1 MGFLIQVL
9 DNRESP
15 AGSVVGFPEVIS
27 DGRKLADPLTPECQA
42 RSLQEL
48 ANPPVLTSLRLAILS
63 GQVCLVP
70 AVSGWQEGEWRR
82 RSRTA
87 WQGAN
92 KQPQKQWALP
102 PVGVP
107 CVGKGCP
114 SSSLSSQTNTRPHSG
129 GSRCCDTRESD
140 SWPSQE
146 GTVWA
151 LLLQ

>member
-9 DNRESP
+9 DDRQCT
-15 AGSVVGFPEVIS
+15 AGRVVGFPEVIS

-48 ANPPVLTSLRLAILS
+48 ANPPVLTSLRVSHREWAGLPGAR
-63 GQVCLVP
+63 GQWV
-70 AVSGWQEGEWRR
+70 AGGGIEEEEQD
-82 RSRTA
+82 A
-87 WQGAN
+87 D
-92 KQPQKQWALP
+92 KQPQKQGALP
-102 PVGVP
+102 RVGP
-107 CVGKGCP
+107 WVGKGCP
-114 SSSLSSQTNTRPHSG
+114 SSSPSSQPNTRPQSG
-129 GSRCCDTRESD
+129 GSRCCDTRESG